1 LPRDL
6 SDVLHYFLPELEAA
20 DESAS
25 SPPAPAKPPRDAG
38 DTGGGEDRPRPP
50 SPWPILALPV
60 GERDVVRAA
69 LTWNLAVEIARRGA
83 SACVLAPSTEGE
95 SPLWPSAGV
104 GPLGTELHLHPAK
117 TPEDLHTAARE
128 QARRSADRTRS
139 DGLVF
144 VCLPPDWLERGEPTH
159 QPFEWWLLLTSS
171 RQRDLQ
177 EAYALIRRL
186 LDSNPEIEIG
196 VTIHGVQSIREAR
209 EAFERLARAC
219 EHRLG
224 VSPTSFGLL
233 VDDLH
238 VYRAIAAQ
246 RPIGLEHPQAPA
258 TRALMDVARLLH
270 ESIGS
275 RCHD

>member
-1 LPRDL
+1 MPRF
-6 SDVLHYFLPELEAA
+6 VLLMSTAEPRELLETYAL
-20 DESAS
+20 
-25 SPPAPAKPPRDAG
+25 AKR
-38 DTGGGEDRPRPP
+38 
-50 SPWPILALPV
+50 LV
-60 GERDVVRAA
+60 
-69 LTWNLAVEIARRGA
+69 
-83 SACVLAPSTEGE
+83 
-95 SPLWPSAGV
+95 
-104 GPLGTELHLHPAK
+104 
-117 TPEDLHTAARE
+117 
-128 QARRSADRTRS
+128 SAD
-139 DGLVF
+139 
-144 VCLPPDWLERGEPTH
+144 
-159 QPFEWWLLLTSS
+159 
-171 RQRDLQ
+171 
-177 EAYALIRRL
+177 
-186 LDSNPEIEIG
+186 PEVRIG

-270 ESIGS
+270 ETIGS